1 MTQSAIDELRQDR
14 HFLIEGINRLIGA
27 SPKWN
32 KEDRARGE
40 ATVINL
46 VNQGIVIEAQ
56 IDRISALEGSYE

>member
-1 MTQSAIDELRQDR
+1 MTQIVIDELRQDR

-40 ATVINL
+40 TTVINL
-46 VNQGIVIEAQ
+46 VNQGIVIEA
-56 IDRISALEGSYE
+56 RINALEGSHE

>member
-1 MTQSAIDELRQDR
+1 MTQSVIDELRQDR
-14 HFLIEGINRLIGA
+14 HFLVEGISRLIGA

-56 IDRISALEGSYE
+56 IDRVGALEGSRE